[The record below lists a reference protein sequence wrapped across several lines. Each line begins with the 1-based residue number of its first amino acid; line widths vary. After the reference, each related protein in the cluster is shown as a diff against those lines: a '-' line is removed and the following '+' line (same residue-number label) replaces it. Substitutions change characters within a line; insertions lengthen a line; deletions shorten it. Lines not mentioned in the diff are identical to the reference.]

1 MAVFQV
7 KKYKLIKDENGN
19 KVQINKTKE
28 EWNRETK
35 NNTMTWYFSTR
46 YKISDKTKQYKSK
59 LFSLKRE
66 AEEQER
72 LFLNDPI
79 DYIKEHSKRAKI
91 DVVEDKFENNGKK
104 IR

>member
-19 KVQINKTKE
+19 KIQVSKPKE

-46 YKISDKTKQYKSK
+46 YKIGDKTKQYKSK
-59 LFSLKRE
+59 LFALKRG
-66 AEEQER
+66 R
-72 LFLNDPI
+72 RTRTTIF
-79 DYIKEHSKRAKI
+79 K
-91 DVVEDKFENNGKK
+91 
-104 IR
+104 